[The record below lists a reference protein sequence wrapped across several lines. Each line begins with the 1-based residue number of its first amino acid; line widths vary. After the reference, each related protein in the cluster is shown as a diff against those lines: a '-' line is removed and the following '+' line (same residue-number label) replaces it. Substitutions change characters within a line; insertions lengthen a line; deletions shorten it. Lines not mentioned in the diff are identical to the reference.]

1 MKAHTALTHTEC
13 CHQISSFH
21 VHIPAMVISARD
33 ILALLSAVT
42 VAAAIIAFSVWFAG
56 MDVQGVLGASTWGTA
71 FVFFALAMD
80 SSKLTAFFQLV
91 TGISLLGLAW
101 LQYIA
106 APDYA
111 IVSGALV
118 AIWLA
123 VPVFRRLR

>member
-1 MKAHTALTHTEC
+1 MKAHTALTHTEVC
-13 CHQISSFH
+13 LQISSFH

-56 MDVQGVLGASTWGTA
+56 MEVGSVLGASTWGAA